1 MCFKEL
7 LRPEWKKFVLPII
20 FIILFLFTISTFYS
34 VASVMDKYVCDIAS
48 LFQQQEDSFKQKD
61 MVAFNQTVEEMN
73 TLREEMMNELKN
85 IDKLEEPSFLSLRV
99 IISIDPFF
107 PMSCSYVT
115 TDFCKFYISKESYD
129 CSRDIASKSF
139 ALPPI
144 ELKLKEYQRVS
155 LAILGLHGLILFLEG
170 YLISA
175 VVLFSWRKLRK
186 KMRKSSIR
194 RKP

>member
-7 LRPEWKKFVLPII
+7 LRPEWKKFILPII
-20 FIILFLFTISTFYS
+20 FVILFLFTVSTFYS

-61 MVAFNQTVEEMN
+61 MTALNQTVEKMDS
-73 TLREEMMNELKN
+73 LREEMTNELKN
-85 IDKLEEPSFLSLRV
+85 IDKLEEPISLSLRA

-107 PMSCSYVT
+107 PTSCSYVT
-115 TDFCKFYISKESYD
+115 TDFCKFYISEKTYN

-139 ALPPI
+139 RLLPI

-175 VVLFSWRKLRK
+175 VVLFSYRKLRK
-186 KMRKSSIR
+186 K
-194 RKP
+194 